1 MVARLILQE
10 SEPVRYHLQ
19 EDASFQSVDA
29 DQLRPGRI
37 WRVCVIRE
45 GWSKN
50 KRYYPR
56 DVLMATVPLLEG
68 ASVALYA
75 CTHTGAA
82 ADHLARPARIEG
94 EAPAGNVA
102 GLTANVAFEESGPEG
117 PGIYA
122 DFHVSSEDV
131 RRLALASR
139 EAGVPCPLGLSI
151 DATGMGEMGF
161 AEGRQGL
168 IVREIVEILETTLV
182 SNPAAGGRLLRLV
195 ASTGKE
201 EENSMNGLRRFLERR
216 LRRTNGNADAVAGM
230 APQALAEA
238 VAAQFQEMDG
248 DKAILGLALDF
259 LKAGKTEEAIMAL
272 EKLVTTVDSEPSAEP
287 AMEAKKKPMMEA
299 VAYASSADVSAQ
311 AQRLSQLE
319 RNLQESQCALT
330 LRESLAASG
339 LPDEVQSYVRKQFA
353 GKVFTSVEL
362 AEAITDARN
371 MLAKAL
377 PAGGIQTT
385 TRTSVGVEPY
395 DRLAAAIDLMWDGSV
410 PEGIQ
415 ESEAHRQAKRGGV
428 PRIREIATQWY
439 DDHQASGRP
448 GANRVLVE
456 ATTADLAALLGT
468 SLNRRVSQE
477 FMARAREYERWVT
490 INSDVTDFK
499 LQTILVEGS
508 LGALPTVAQG
518 DGVGTATYAYGVL
531 GSDDSVTASITKYGK
546 VWGITREVIKND
558 DMRWLR
564 NLPRQMANSALL
576 TEKQQVMLGLI
587 GNLGAAG
594 INTDTCYTGNVL
606 YAGGHNNYATTA
618 FSYAGLVAALKMKR
632 NARLRGCK
640 TTITSNINSSTTT
653 IPVASTK
660 NFAAGG
666 HFYID
671 NELFTIV
678 TVDSA
683 TQFTS
688 AARSGADAASHT
700 SGAAV
705 RQLTDQ
711 MVLSQHTLVVP
722 TDLVDTAAE
731 VLASVLKPDTANN
744 NGSALPYLARD
755 IVLQDYHSSFLGN
768 DANNWYMPVSAKEG
782 EFLTLAHMDGQR
794 TPYVGVAE
802 GQEAFNMLHA
812 DQTDYK
818 ARFEFL
824 VKQVQPDGS
833 TGNIVA

>member
-56 DVLMATVPLLEG
+56 DVLIATVPLLEG

-377 PAGGIQTT
+377 PAGGMQTT

-395 DRLAAAIDLMWDGSV
+395 DRLSAALDLMWDGNV
-410 PEGIQ
+410 PEGLQ
-415 ESEAHRQAKRGGV
+415 ESEAHRQARRGGT
-428 PRIREIATQWY
+428 PRIREIVTQWY

-456 ATTADLAALLGT
+456 ATVADLAALVGT
-468 SLNRRVSQE
+468 SINRRVSQE
-477 FMARAREYERWVT
+477 FMARAREYERWVN
-490 INSDVTDFK
+490 IISDVTDFK

-508 LGALPTVAQG
+508 LGAMPVVAEG

-531 GSDDSVTASITKYGK
+531 GSDDSVTASIVKYGR
-546 VWGITREVIKND
+546 VWGLTRELIKND

-564 NLPRQMANSALL
+564 NLPRQIANGALL
-576 TEKQQVMLGLI
+576 TEKQQVLKALI
-587 GNLGAAG
+587 GNLGAGG

-640 TTITSNINSSTTT
+640 TTLTGNHNNSTTT
-653 IPVASTK
+653 VTVGSTK

-666 HFYID
+666 NFYID

-683 TQFTS
+683 TQFTV
-688 AARSGADAASHT
+688 ATRGADAASHT
-700 SGAAV
+700 GGAAV

-711 MVLSQHTLVVP
+711 MVLNQHTLIVP

-755 IVLQDYHSSFLGN
+755 IQLQDYHSSLLGG
-768 DANNWYMPVSAKEG
+768 DANNWYMPVSAQEG
-782 EFLTLAHMDGQR
+782 EFISLAHLDGQR

-818 ARFEFL
+818 SRFEFL

>member
-10 SEPVRYHLQ
+10 SDPVRYHLQ
-19 EDASFQSVDA
+19 EDATFQQVPA

-75 CTHTGAA
+75 CTHTGSP

-201 EENSMNGLRRFLERR
+201 EEEDMNGLRRFLERR

-272 EKLVTTVDSEPSAEP
+272 EKLVTTAGDEPSAEP
-287 AMEAKKKPMMEA
+287 AMVEAKKKPMMEA
-299 VAYASSADVSAQ
+299 VAYASTADVLAQ
-311 AQRLSQLE
+311 AQRLAQIE

-330 LRESLAASG
+330 LRESLTASG

-385 TRTSVGVEPY
+385 TRTAVGLEPY
-395 DRLAAAIDLMWDGSV
+395 DRLSAALDLMWDGNV
-410 PEGIQ
+410 PEGLQ
-415 ESEAHRQAKRGGV
+415 ESEAHRQARRGGT
-428 PRIREIATQWY
+428 PRIREIVTQWY

-456 ATTADLAALLGT
+456 ATVADLAALVGT
-468 SLNRRVSQE
+468 SINRRVSQE
-477 FMARAREYERWVT
+477 FMARSREYERWVNM
-490 INSDVTDFK
+490 ISDVTDFK

-508 LGALPTVAQG
+508 LGAMPVVAEG

-531 GSDDSVTASITKYGK
+531 GSDDSVTASIVKYGR
-546 VWGITREVIKND
+546 VWGLTRELIKND

-564 NLPRQMANSALL
+564 NLPRQIANGALL
-576 TEKQQVMLGLI
+576 TEKQQVLKALI
-587 GNLGAAG
+587 GNLGAGG

-640 TTITSNINSSTTT
+640 TTITSNINNSTTT

-660 NFAAGG
+660 NFAAGQQ
-666 HFYID
+666 FYID
-671 NELFTIV
+671 NELLTVV

-683 TQFTS
+683 VQITS
-688 AARSGADAASHT
+688 TTRGADAASHT

-755 IVLQDYHSSFLGN
+755 IQLQDYHSSLLGN
-768 DANNWYMPVSAKEG
+768 DATNWYMPVSAQEG
-782 EFLTLAHMDGQR
+782 EFISLAHLDGQR

-818 ARFEFL
+818 SRFEFL

-833 TGNIVA
+833 TGNIVT